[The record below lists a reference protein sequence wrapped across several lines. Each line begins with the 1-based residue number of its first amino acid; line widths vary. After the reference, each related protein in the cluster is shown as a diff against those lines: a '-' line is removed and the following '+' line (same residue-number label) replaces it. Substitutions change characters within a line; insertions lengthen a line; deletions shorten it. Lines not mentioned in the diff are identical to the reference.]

1 MKPDTTRASAWVYRG
16 IWAIL
21 TRWLRVPATPP
32 DLPAAQGEVVE
43 KFRPDEGY
51 LRYLKFWFWLVFLPM
66 DLPVFIVWGILAAT
80 HWGWALALLPVALV
94 IAFLP
99 DVLAYISIHL
109 KYDTTWYVMSDR
121 SLRIRRGV
129 ATITEMTITFENV
142 QNVKVEQG
150 PVERH
155 FGIGRVVVETAGVS
169 ASAGPKGHSSGG
181 ANQAVLIGVADLEAM
196 KACVLQHVRKCR
208 SAGLGD
214 ERLRHHEP
222 SAHETDAMWTP
233 EHVEALREIRSE
245 LLALRSEIG
254 SSEPGAEATGANA
267 FNARRPATD
276 T

>member
-16 IWAIL
+16 LWAFL
-21 TRWLRVPATPP
+21 SRWLRVPAEPP
-32 DLPAAQGEVVE
+32 DLPAAPGEVVE

-51 LRYLKFWFWLVFLPM
+51 LRYLKFWFWLVLLPM

-80 HWGWALALLPVALV
+80 HWGWALTLLPVALV

-99 DVLAYISIHL
+99 DVFAYISIHL

-155 FGIGRVVVETAGVS
+155 FGIGRVVVETAGV
-169 ASAGPKGHSSGG
+169 AATAGPKGHPSSG
-181 ANQAVLIGVADLEAM
+181 ANQAVLIGVADLEGM
-196 KACVLQHVRKCR
+196 KARVLQHVRR
-208 SAGLGD
+208 SRSSGLGD
-214 ERLRHHEP
+214 ERVRHHEP
-222 SAHETDAMWTP
+222 GAPATDAMWTP

-245 LLALRSEIG
+245 LVAMR
-254 SSEPGAEATGANA
+254 
-267 FNARRPATD
+267 D
-276 T
+276 